1 MTWMIVG
8 AGGQLASCLIDRLPR
23 TVAVHAFSREQLDIT
38 NEERLLQVVEQ
49 IRPSVVINCAAF
61 TQVDL
66 AEEHQEQAYA
76 ANVLGVEI
84 IARCANLVG
93 ALVVH
98 VSTDYVFAGDALT
111 PYEVDAFCAPKT
123 VYGQTKLEGERLLI
137 ATAFD
142 FVIVRTAWLFSEYGQ
157 NFVKTM
163 LKLAN
168 THSSLKI
175 VEDQI
180 GNPTY
185 AGDLARFIIWL
196 VESKQYRNQI
206 THFVGDKSL
215 SWADFANVIFNRA
228 LTLGVLDK
236 VPDVIPITSGDYPVK
251 TPRPA
256 YSVLATT
263 PSPVPNDWQAS
274 LVQVLGCVER
284 QAKVFS
290 SHD

>member
-8 AGGQLASCLIDRLPR
+8 ARGQLAACLIDRLPR
-23 TVAVHAFSREQLDIT
+23 NVVVQAFCREKLDIT
-38 NEERLLQVVEQ
+38 NEERFLQVVEQ
-49 IRPSVVINCAAF
+49 IRPSVIINCAAF
-61 TQVDL
+61 AQVDL
-66 AEEHQEQAYA
+66 AEENQGLAYSVNA
-76 ANVLGVEI
+76 LGVEI
-84 IARCANLVG
+84 IARCANQIG

-98 VSTDYVFAGDALT
+98 VSTDYVFAGDAHA

-123 VYGQTKLEGERLLI
+123 AYGQSKLEGERLLI

-175 VEDQI
+175 VDDQI

-215 SWADFANVIFNRA
+215 SWAEFANVIFNHA
-228 LTLGVLDK
+228 LTIGVLDK
-236 VPDVIPITSGDYPVK
+236 VPEVIPITSSDYPVK
-251 TPRPA
+251 TPRPS

-274 LVQVLGCVER
+274 LVQVLGCVQR
-284 QAKVFS
+284 
-290 SHD
+290 